1 MEYWFRYIELSRGY
15 LPVNATVLWAAS
27 FEKNLAIARLIS
39 TVC

>member
-15 LPVNATVLWAAS
+15 LPVNATVFWAAT
-27 FEKNLAIARLIS
+27 FGKELAIARPIS

>member
-15 LPVNATVLWAAS
+15 LPVNANALWMAT
-27 FEKNLAIARLIS
+27 FGKELAIAKFIS